1 MGLGPRTRV
10 CVCVRERDI
19 ERSTHGPAGTRSNR
33 LTPEKKKKKKKV
45 RLIFWFLSF
54 ASPLQTPAM
63 LSRAALVAAPI
74 LGRNTVAPT
83 ILGTVRTALT
93 GTAFD
98 PREKAAEVKKE
109 RA

>member
-1 MGLGPRTRV
+1 
-10 CVCVRERDI
+10 
-19 ERSTHGPAGTRSNR
+19 
-33 LTPEKKKKKKKV
+33 
-45 RLIFWFLSF
+45 
-54 ASPLQTPAM
+54 M